1 MPVQT
6 VVFVEPPY
14 VCWDRRRDRVR
25 QGEEEIPG
33 IGTLTLA
40 AVARRAGHRVHL
52 VDGKR
57 TGTPVE
63 EVAQRVAGLAPD
75 HVGISATTIS
85 IHNAGR
91 IAARVKAL
99 RPAAVVT
106 VGGPHVSAVPER
118 TLELFPAFDF
128 GVVGEGERSY
138 IELIARLAAGDDPRD
153 VEGLVYRDGDTVR
166 ANPRAAYLDGE

>member
-1 MPVQT
+1 MRPRT

-25 QGEEEIPG
+25 EGEEEIPG

-40 AVARRAGHRVHL
+40 AVVRERGHRVHI

-63 EVAQRVAGLAPD
+63 QVARRVAALAPD

-85 IHNAGR
+85 IRNAAR

-99 RPAAVVT
+99 VPGVVVT
-106 VGGPHVSAVPER
+106 VGGPHVSAR
-118 TLELFPAFDF
+118 T
-128 GVVGEGERSY
+128 RS
-138 IELIARLAAGDDPRD
+138 
-153 VEGLVYRDGDTVR
+153 
-166 ANPRAAYLDGE
+166 